1 MFARFAASVAITA
14 VRNLACLGGE
24 EIPALYLKEAK
35 DKRSMAQF
43 GAMNW
48 REKFTNIEGDYE
60 RGDIC
65 VDWRG
70 GGGGGGREW
79 WGI

>member
-1 MFARFAASVAITA
+1 
-14 VRNLACLGGE
+14 
-24 EIPALYLKEAK
+24 
-35 DKRSMAQF
+35 
-43 GAMNW
+43 MNW

-79 WGI
+79 WGIELIWVLVAY